1 VCGLAIE
8 FARARYISRGSGG
21 SAVRS
26 AAYNGREEIAAE
38 RTGEVFYFR
47 HRDAPEHHA
56 VLLPEGAAERFGEAR
71 VLWNAAE
78 AAERRKDAQVAREIV
93 LALPAN
99 ADVSTEDRIALAR
112 SFAETHFVSKGLA
125 VQLDV
130 HAPHEGDAESERAN
144 WHAHLL
150 ITTRRL
156 EGEQFNAKK
165 ARDLDPEVRLAGGRP
180 LVSDGAVWG
189 ELWREH
195 QDQYFREHGIETRV
209 DARATH
215 AQEHI
220 GPVRMRVTGAEIVER
235 AETIRR
241 ANQAAASDPDQV
253 LAALTRNNA
262 TFTARDLDRFLAK
275 QSGQKGREVSPK
287 IVAVRAAVLK
297 HGDLIPL
304 HDRETGEAAERFTT
318 RQVRAEEWA
327 ALADAGRMGR
337 VRSRGVSGGAARSAR
352 AGRTLRPDQDAAFAH
367 AIGPGDL
374 KLVEGRAG
382 TGKSFTL
389 AAIRDAHVA
398 DGRRVVGL
406 APTNAVA
413 QDLMADGFTEAGTV
427 HSALFRLKNGRTT
440 WDRDTVVIVDEAAML
455 DTPVTGELLAAAR
468 QAGARVILAG
478 DDRQL
483 ASIERGGLFAELRQ
497 RHGAAEITEVTRQKV
512 DWQRQAARDLAEGRF
527 AEAVNAFDRAG
538 AIVWTEKQE
547 EARAAL
553 VAAWTRDAAEH
564 PGASRFVF
572 AYTNR
577 DVDALNA
584 ELREV
589 YRARGAL
596 TGADV
601 EYDTKHGKAAFAIG
615 DRVQFTD
622 TDKRRRIYNGNAG
635 TITGLNGLTGEITA
649 RLDAAGGAG
658 REVTWLA
665 GDFEGFRH
673 GYAGTI
679 YKGQGKTLDRTYLYH
694 TDHWRAAASYVA
706 LTRQRDS
713 AQVFVA
719 RETARDAA
727 QLARQMARG
736 EVRAASVA
744 WATPEEAAKV
754 RAARQPDPAIAER
767 TAERARS
774 PEARD
779 EDTLRAKVREALAER
794 RKSNAAAE
802 KPEASQT
809 PDTRGVRAERE
820 ADPAAAYWKAER
832 TRPGTTRDEDSL
844 RAKVREN
851 LAARRMDNA
860 KAEKPEAPLSPEA
873 RRLLASEQEKTG
885 QTLAG
890 GVEDRTASTAGMARP
905 PVTREV
911 PEGLAVAAD
920 PPRQTAGQSGPE
932 DERASAPLLPAW
944 RDATGQ
950 GRDSLG
956 RGTSQGELARVAD
969 QDPAA
974 RREIDART
982 RTLQVIYREPEAAAG
997 ALDALIQKSGND
1009 LRAAARTLRQDG
1021 PEVLGELRGRE
1032 GWLARE
1038 AAKTE
1043 RTYARSAAGTIPAR
1057 LDQEATARDAA
1068 ARRHTAEVEQQRTRD
1083 AVAVPGLSG
1092 ASLAVLENVRT
1103 ALDATDRQNDG
1114 ERYDAQQ
1121 RRREEAIAGA
1131 WTTGRA
1137 DPGVAGELDRFMAAV
1152 GQRLGEEGMR
1162 DASRAAGQ
1170 PGRMTMPGA
1179 GPEQQAGLDVLA
1191 RSFKLGREGTEQSAA
1206 WGSRLGREGQATER
1220 ERNRQEER
1228 QRLGLPPEP
1237 PPEQQRKGLGLSR

>member
-1 VCGLAIE
+1 MHRWRDAACRPQEQRHVCGLAIE

-56 VLLPEGAAERFGEAR
+56 VLLPEGAAARFGEAR

-112 SFAETHFVSKGLA
+112 SFAERHFVAKGLA

-156 EGEQFNAKK
+156 ESEQFNTKK

-195 QDQYFREHGIETRV
+195 QDQYFREHGIEARV

-241 ANQAAASDPDQV
+241 ANQTAASDPDQV

-275 QSGQKGREVSPK
+275 QSGQEGREVSPET
-287 IVAVRAAVLK
+287 VAVRAAVLK

-318 RQVRAEEWA
+318 RNVRAEEEA
-327 ALADAGRMGR
+327 ALGDAARMGR
-337 VRSRGVSGGAARSAR
+337 VRSRGVSGRAARSAR
-352 AGRTLRPDQDAAFAH
+352 AERAMRPDQDAAFAH

-398 DGRRVVGL
+398 DGRHVVGL

-413 QDLMADGFTEAGTV
+413 QDLAADGFTEAGTV
-427 HSALFRLKNGRTT
+427 HSALFRLKNGRTS
-440 WDRDTVVIVDEAAML
+440 WDRNTVVIVDEAAML

-497 RHGAAEITEVTRQKV
+497 RHGAAEITEVARQTV

-538 AIVWTEKQE
+538 AITWTEKQE
-547 EARAAL
+547 GARAAL
-553 VAAWTRDAAEH
+553 VAAWTRDAVEH

-589 YRARGAL
+589 YRSRGAL

-601 EYDTKHGKAAFAIG
+601 EFDTKHGKAAFAIG

-622 TDKRRRIYNGNAG
+622 TDKRRHIYNGNAG

-658 REVTWLA
+658 REVSWFA

-694 TDHWRAAASYVA
+694 TEHWRAAASYVA

-719 RETARDAA
+719 RETARDANH
-727 QLARQMARG
+727 LARQMARG

-744 WATPEEAAKV
+744 WATPEEAAKE
-754 RAARQPDPAIAER
+754 RTARQPDAATTER
-767 TAERARS
+767 TAERAR
-774 PEARD
+774 PGEARD
-779 EDTLRAKVREALAER
+779 EDTLRAKVREALAAR
-794 RKSNAAAE
+794 QKSNAAE
-802 KPEASQT
+802 NKPEASQT
-809 PDTRGVRAERE
+809 PDTRGVRVERE

-832 TRPGTTRDEDSL
+832 TRPDTTRDEDSL

-860 KAEKPEAPLSPEA
+860 KGEKPEAALSPDVHQVLA
-873 RRLLASEQEKTG
+873 REH
-885 QTLAG
+885 
-890 GVEDRTASTAGMARP
+890 
-905 PVTREV
+905 
-911 PEGLAVAAD
+911 EGPAIAAD
-920 PPRQTAGQSGPE
+920 PLREAAGRSGPE
-932 DERASAPLLPAW
+932 DERAPAPLLPAW
-944 RDATGQ
+944 RDETGQ

-956 RGTSQGELARVAD
+956 RGTSQEELDRVAD
-969 QDPAA
+969 NDPAA
-974 RREIDART
+974 RREADART
-982 RTLQVIYREPEAAAG
+982 HTSQVTYRDPEAAAG
-997 ALDALIQKSGND
+997 ALDALIQKSGSD

-1021 PEVLGELRGRE
+1021 PESLGELRGRE

-1057 LDQEATARDAA
+1057 LDQEATAREAA
-1068 ARRHTAEVEQQRTRD
+1068 VRRHTAEVEQQRRRD
-1083 AVAVPGLSG
+1083 AVAVPGLSR

-1121 RRREEAIAGA
+1121 RRREEAVASA
-1131 WTTGRA
+1131 STAGRA
-1137 DPGVAGELDRFMAAV
+1137 DPRVAGELDRFMAAV

-1170 PGRMTMPGA
+1170 AGRMTAPGA

-1191 RSFKLGREGTEQSAA
+1191 RSFKLGREGVEQSAA
-1206 WGSRLGREGQATER
+1206 WGNRLSREGQATER

-1237 PPEQQRKGLGLSR
+1237 PREDRRKGLGLSR

>member
-1 VCGLAIE
+1 LAIE

-26 AAYNGREEIAAE
+26 AAYNGRDEIAAE

-56 VLLPEGAAERFGEAR
+56 VLLPKGAAARFGAAS

-78 AAERRKDAQVAREIV
+78 SAERRKDAQVAREIV

-130 HAPHEGDAESERAN
+130 HAPHEGDAASERAN

-156 EGEQFNAKK
+156 EGERFNAKK

-220 GPVRMRVTGAEIVER
+220 GPVRMRVAGAEIVER

-275 QSGQKGREVSPK
+275 QSGQEGREAGPE

-304 HDRETGEAAERFTT
+304 HDRETGEVAERFTT
-318 RQVRAEEWA
+318 RQVRAEERA
-327 ALADAGRMGR
+327 ALADADRMGR
-337 VRSRGVSGGAARSAR
+337 VRSRGVSGRAARSAR

-398 DGRRVVGL
+398 DGKRVVGL

-413 QDLMADGFTEAGTV
+413 QDLAADGFFEVGTV
-427 HSALFRLKNGRTT
+427 HSTLFRLKNGRTT

-468 QAGARVILAG
+468 QAGARLILAG

-527 AEAVNAFDRAG
+527 AEAVGAFDRAG
-538 AIVWTEKQE
+538 AITWTEKQE
-547 EARAAL
+547 DARAAL
-553 VAAWTRDAAEH
+553 VAAWTRDAADH

-584 ELREV
+584 ELRQV

-601 EYDTKHGKAAFAIG
+601 EFDTKHGKAAFAIG
-615 DRVQFTD
+615 DRMQFTD
-622 TDKRRRIYNGNAG
+622 TDKRRHIYNGNAG

-658 REVTWLA
+658 REVSWFA

-694 TDHWRAAASYVA
+694 TEHWRAAASYVA

-744 WATPEEAAKV
+744 WATPEEAAKL
-754 RAARQPDPAIAER
+754 RAARQPDSATAER
-767 TAERARS
+767 TAERAR
-774 PEARD
+774 PREERD
-779 EDTLRAKVREALAER
+779 GDSLRAKVREALAAAR
-794 RKSNAAAE
+794 QRSNATDG
-802 KPEASQT
+802 KPEAARA
-809 PDTRGVRAERE
+809 PDTRGVRAERL
-820 ADPAAAYWKAER
+820 ADPAAAYWKA
-832 TRPGTTRDEDSL
+832 TANGPGEALDEDSL
-844 RAKVREN
+844 RAKVRDA
-851 LAARRMDNA
+851 LAARQRANA
-860 KAEKPEAPLSPEA
+860 EKEKPEAPLSPDARLERAGQQEKIDRAFTGSAEDHAPLKAGAARPLVAKEA
-873 RRLLASEQEKTG
+873 REG
-885 QTLAG
+885 
-890 GVEDRTASTAGMARP
+890 
-905 PVTREV
+905 PVV
-911 PEGLAVAAD
+911 PADAQRQAAV
-920 PPRQTAGQSGPE
+920 RSGPE
-932 DERASAPLLPAW
+932 DERAPAPLLPAW

-956 RGTSQGELARVAD
+956 RGTSPEDLARIAD
-969 QDPAA
+969 KDPAA
-974 RREIDART
+974 LREVEGRT
-982 RTLQVIYREPEAAAG
+982 RAMRATYRDPEAAAD
-997 ALDALIQKSGND
+997 ALDALIKKSGND
-1009 LRAAARTLRQDG
+1009 LRAAAQALRQDG
-1021 PEVLGELRGRE
+1021 PEALGALRGRE
-1032 GWLARE
+1032 GWLASE

-1043 RTYARSAAGTIPAR
+1043 RTYARNAARTVPTR

-1068 ARRHTAEVEQQRTRD
+1068 VRNHTTEVDQQRTRD
-1083 AVAVPGLSG
+1083 EVEVPGLSK
-1092 ASLAVLENVRT
+1092 STLAVLDNVGSV
-1103 ALDATDRQNDG
+1103 LDATDRQNDG

-1121 RRREEAIAGA
+1121 RRQEKAVAGA
-1131 WTTGRA
+1131 WTAGRA
-1137 DPGVAGELDRFMAAV
+1137 DPGVAGELDRFMAAAER
-1152 GQRLGEEGMR
+1152 RLGEDGMR

-1170 PGRMTMPGA
+1170 AGRMNVPGA

-1191 RSFKLGREGTEQSAA
+1191 RSFRLGREGVEQSAA
-1206 WGSRLGREGQATER
+1206 WGSRLGREGQAAER

-1228 QRLGLPPEP
+1228 QRLGLPPETP
-1237 PPEQQRKGLGLSR
+1237 HEQRRKGLGLSH